1 MDSRSLKKNARI
13 RGSGARNV
21 QPSELNINNNKP
33 RIPNTN
39 NRINKKDARIRG
51 SGARNTKTGQSLTIS
66 SSSAEKKRLV
76 SQLSSVLIHKEDLEL
91 TRSTRRKSSILPYTI
106 IDELPPA
113 RRPKKRVSFKEQAP
127 PEPEPEMPDI
137 NDVETPGLAFSSPQE
152 NSLITAPKKSVGRP
166 KKQKSHRGRKPKAQ
180 QAEEE
185 STSDTSFLK
194 AEEIDA
200 KIAKVRQRIQ
210 ESSLI
215 GNGGSRRRLTNS
227 SFLDSPRSGNSEAG
241 LIGGPAR
248 KAKRTKKRKKD
259 GESSLISEP
268 PVKRTQPAVI
278 PTPSPEPES
287 VDSEEYEEVRRD
299 EDDRDDPDYG
309 SSAMPGRRH
318 LPPSTRDRRI
328 ALPLLSQTKSRISID
343 YPTLVNASNSRGRVQ
358 RARLLDVLRS
368 LISTFEPPP
377 SVPTKNLPIHET
389 FKDNLLAGVDKLR
402 DAATTVEDIAK
413 NINSVQRAKKEL
425 RQMILDLRKDHT
437 DIGNQLNQ
445 LRVDMKDKKEEAE
458 SLSLLTDQLKLAKES
473 VHGGESATISQ
484 GLDNKVQLQL
494 FSLGKVLNPT
504 TGLYPKLQRINNKLE
519 HLDNDL

>member
-1 MDSRSLKKNARI
+1 MDSRSLKKSARI

-51 SGARNTKTGQSLTIS
+51 SGTRNTKTGQSLSIS
-66 SSSAEKKRLV
+66 SSSVENKRLV
-76 SQLSSVLIHKEDLEL
+76 SQLSSALIHKEDLEL

-127 PEPEPEMPDI
+127 PEPEPEIPDI
-137 NDVETPGLAFSSPQE
+137 NDVETPGLPFSSPQE
-152 NSLITAPKKSVGRP
+152 NSLISAPKKSVGRP

-185 STSDTSFLK
+185 SASDTSFLK

-200 KIAKVRQRIQ
+200 KIAKVRQRIK

-215 GNGGSRRRLTNS
+215 GHGGRRKRLNNS
-227 SFLDSPRSGNSEAG
+227 SFLDSPRSENSEAG
-241 LIGGPAR
+241 LIGGSVR
-248 KAKRTKKRKKD
+248 KAKRTKKKKD

-268 PVKRTQPAVI
+268 PAKGTQRAVI

-287 VDSEEYEEVRRD
+287 VDSEEDEEVRRD

-445 LRVDMKDKKEEAE
+445 LRVDMKEKKEEAE

-473 VHGGESATISQ
+473 VHGGESATSSQ
-484 GLDNKVQLQL
+484 GLNNQVQLQL

-504 TGLYPKLQRINNKLE
+504 TGLYPKLQRINNKLD
-519 HLDNDL
+519 HLDNDI